1 MTDLKITNNE
11 EAMTLADKYKFAK
24 KLAEK
29 NIAEAETTFKERQKQ
44 NKDWFEKI
52 KNDNQERVDFYK
64 AQLNAY
70 SMTLP
75 QKRLDLPNIL
85 ITHGTK
91 QVISYPKDKAKLL
104 EIAKK
109 YSPDV
114 IKTEEKVNW
123 ADIKKNLVFPKTGQV
138 ISKNGE
144 AVEDID
150 TWEEEKTNITIR

>member
-11 EAMTLADKYKFAK
+11 EAMKIADKYKAAK
-24 KLAEK
+24 ELAEK
-29 NIAEAETTFKERQKQ
+29 NIEFAEETFKEREKQ

-52 KNDNQERVDFYK
+52 KNDNQERVNFYK
-64 AQLNAY
+64 SQLDAY
-70 SMTLP
+70 SMTLSR
-75 QKRLDLPNIL
+75 KRLDLPNIL

-109 YSPDV
+109 YSPDA

-123 ADIKKNLVFPKTGQV
+123 ADIKKNLVFSKTGKA

-144 AVEDID
+144 VVKDID
-150 TWEEEKTNITIR
+150 AWEEEKTNITIR

>member
-1 MTDLKITNNE
+1 MTITNNE
-11 EAMTLADKYKFAK
+11 EAMVFADKYKIAK

-29 NIAEAETTFKERQKQ
+29 NITEAETTFKERQKQ
-44 NKDWFEKI
+44 NEDWFEKI

-70 SMTLP
+70 AMTLP
-75 QKRLDLPNIL
+75 QKRLDLPNVL

-109 YSPDV
+109 YSPNA

-123 ADIKKNLVFPKTGQV
+123 ADIKKNLVFSKTGKA

-144 AVEDID
+144 VVTDID
-150 TWEEEKTNITIR
+150 AWEEEKTNITIR

>member
-1 MTDLKITNNE
+1 MTDLKITNDY
-11 EAMTLADKYKFAK
+11 EAMTFADKYKFAK

-29 NIAEAETTFKERQKQ
+29 NITEAEATFKERQKQ
-44 NKDWFEKI
+44 NEDWLKKI
-52 KNDNQERVDFYK
+52 KNDNQERVNFYK
-64 AQLNAY
+64 AQLDAY
-70 SMTLP
+70 AMTLP

-109 YSPDV
+109 YSPDA

-123 ADIKKNLVFPKTGQV
+123 SDIKKNLVFSKTGQA

-144 AVEDID
+144 VVEDID
-150 TWEEEKTNITIR
+150 AWEEEKTNITIR

>member
-1 MTDLKITNNE
+1 MTDLKITNVE
-11 EAMTLADKYKFAK
+11 EAMVVADKLKHAK
-24 KLAEK
+24 ELAAK
-29 NIAEAETTFKERQKQ
+29 NVEWAKETYEERQQQ
-44 NKDWFEKI
+44 NKEWFEKI

-64 AQLNAY
+64 SQLDAY
-70 SMTLP
+70 AMTLP

-91 QVISYPKDKAKLL
+91 QVINYPKDKAKLL

-109 YSPDV
+109 YSPDA

-123 ADIKKNLVFPKTGQV
+123 SDIKKSLVFSKAGQA

-144 AVEDID
+144 IVTDID
-150 TWEEEKTNITIR
+150 AWEEEKTNITIR